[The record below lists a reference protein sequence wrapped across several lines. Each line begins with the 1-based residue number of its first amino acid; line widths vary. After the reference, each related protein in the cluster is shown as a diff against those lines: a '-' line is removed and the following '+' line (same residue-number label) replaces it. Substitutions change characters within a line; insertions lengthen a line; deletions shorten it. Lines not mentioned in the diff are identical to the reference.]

1 MMRAVNFEDLPL
13 NKTHLRI
20 GFSGIGGQF
29 CDGFILGIIGITM
42 ILAQRSLDLD
52 SWWLGAIGAAS
63 LLGLFFGSLIFGF
76 IADKIGRKPIFVCTM
91 PLFAL
96 ISVAQF
102 FVGSA
107 FELFI
112 LRLILGLVLGADYV
126 VGISLVNELTPK
138 KYRGRLLSAMMIGW
152 VGGYALAYVVG
163 YGMQNLGDEAWRYIL
178 LSSALPSFVV
188 ALFRFNCPSSPY
200 FLIKQGKIQEAKEV
214 LERYFGANVILPE
227 KEEEQKSSRY
237 FDLFSSKWLKNT
249 LVGIVFYGAQVIP
262 YFAISTFIPIILKVL
277 NVEDP
282 YLGGIVYNIFLFIG
296 SVLGFYIITKISRR
310 LFLVGS
316 FYALALIMII
326 LASFTGTLPSFAV
339 IILIS
344 LFSCILAGAGVL
356 EFAYTPEL
364 FPTALRASGVGL
376 VIACS
381 RISGALG
388 TFFLP
393 VITESFSI
401 ELALWVVFA
410 TVLFAGIFCQIFAP
424 ETQRGSN

>member
-1 MMRAVNFEDLPL
+1 M
-13 NKTHLRI
+13 
-20 GFSGIGGQF
+20 
-29 CDGFILGIIGITM
+29 
-42 ILAQRSLDLD
+42 
-52 SWWLGAIGAAS
+52 
-63 LLGLFFGSLIFGF
+63 
-76 IADKIGRKPIFVCTM
+76 
-91 PLFAL
+91 
-96 ISVAQF
+96 
-102 FVGSA
+102 
-107 FELFI
+107 
-112 LRLILGLVLGADYV
+112 
-126 VGISLVNELTPK
+126 
-138 KYRGRLLSAMMIGW
+138 
-152 VGGYALAYVVG
+152 
-163 YGMQNLGDEAWRYIL
+163 
-178 LSSALPSFVV
+178 
-188 ALFRFNCPSSPY
+188 
-200 FLIKQGKIQEAKEV
+200 
-214 LERYFGANVILPE
+214 
-227 KEEEQKSSRY
+227 
-237 FDLFSSKWLKNT
+237 
-249 LVGIVFYGAQVIP
+249 
-262 YFAISTFIPIILKVL
+262 
-277 NVEDP
+277 
-282 YLGGIVYNIFLFIG
+282 
-296 SVLGFYIITKISRR
+296 
-310 LFLVGS
+310 GS